1 MYRKF
6 LSNLGL
12 LVVLNLLIKPLYILG
27 IDAEVQNRVGAEDYG
42 LYFALINLSFLFNI
56 VIDLG
61 INHFNNRNISQNEE
75 LISKHFSK
83 LFSLKATLSL
93 GYAALTL
100 VIGYMLGY
108 LHSAPEMLILLVV
121 NQVFVSFIM
130 FFRSNLTALQ
140 FFKSD
145 SLVSILDRGLLII
158 LGGVLL
164 YTNFTEL
171 SFRIE
176 WFVYIQTIAYGTT
189 MFVSF
194 LLLRNHIG
202 KLKWSFQSSFV
213 LVIMRRSLPYAMYML
228 MGMLYNRMDGLM
240 LDNLLID
247 GDLQAGI
254 YAQGFR
260 YYEAAGMFAIL
271 FPVILLPLF
280 SRMLKAKEEI
290 KSLMQISVRL
300 LLGGGILLAVFF
312 WFWSGQVLNW
322 IYDDVVYESIVSFRL
337 LMIGF
342 VGLCMFYTYGTL
354 LTANA
359 NLKVLNI
366 VSVIGLAVNVILNF
380 ILIPI
385 HGVVGAAFATMC
397 TQLFAG
403 GIQMVIA
410 SKKFKLGIDK
420 VLVVQVITFVGL
432 YGFFNHWLIGE
443 YGGTTK
449 YAVVSILVG
458 AVVYILASGLL
469 HPRQII
475 DRFQAKE

>member
-12 LVVLNLLIKPLYILG
+12 LIVLNLLIKPLYILG

-75 LISKHFSK
+75 LIGKHFSK
-83 LFSLKATLSL
+83 LFSLKAVLSL
-93 GYAALTL
+93 AYAGVTF
-100 VIGYMLGY
+100 VIGYWLGY
-108 LHSAPEMLILLVV
+108 MHSAPKMMLLLVV
-121 NQVFVSFIM
+121 NQIFVSFIM

-145 SLVSILDRGLLII
+145 SLVSILDRGLLIV
-158 LGGVLL
+158 LGGILL
-164 YTNFTEL
+164 YTNIAHQQFK
-171 SFRIE
+171 IE
-176 WFVYIQTIAYGTT
+176 WFVYIQTIAYGFT
-189 MFVSF
+189 MLVSF
-194 LLLRNHIG
+194 FILRNHIG
-202 KLKWSFQSSFV
+202 KLKWSFQPSFV

-240 LDNLLID
+240 LDNLLED
-247 GDLQAGI
+247 GDFQAGI

-280 SRMLKAKEEI
+280 SRMLKTNEDI

-322 IYDDVVYESIVSFRL
+322 IYDDVPIESVISFRL

-342 VGLCMFYTYGTL
+342 AGLCMFYTYGTL

-359 NLKVLNI
+359 NLKILNI
-366 VSVIGLAVNVILNF
+366 VSFIGLAVNVVLNF
-380 ILIPI
+380 ILIPVY
-385 HGVVGAAFATMC
+385 GVVGAAFATMC

-403 GIQMVIA
+403 GVQMVVA
-410 SKKFKLGIDK
+410 SRKFQLGIDK
-420 VLVVQVITFVGL
+420 MMVVQLFSFVGL
-432 YGFFNHWLIGE
+432 YGGFNYWLIGSYQE
-443 YGGTTK
+443 TTK
-449 YAVVSILVG
+449 FALISIAVGTLI
-458 AVVYILASGLL
+458 YIMVSGLL

-475 DRFQAKE
+475 ERFQSKE